1 MTGVE
6 ASALRPAHVC
16 AQLIQATEASEG
28 RRKRRKRNTTPDSI
42 GMDVKRG
49 LMEAAIAADPDP
61 EAFEEWLFQQV
72 LLAGPLSGATRAMA
86 MQIHDEWQFALAT
99 SGFRDWLAEGAP
111 SADTHS
117 GSDHGLDPR

>member
-1 MTGVE
+1 ME
-6 ASALRPAHVC
+6 AAVPRPAQVC

-42 GMDVKRG
+42 GMEIKRE

-61 EAFEEWLFQQV
+61 EAFEEWLYQQV

-86 MQIHDEWQFALAT
+86 RQLLDEWQFALMA

-111 SADTHS
+111 SDDARP
-117 GSDHGLDPR
+117 GSDQGLDPR

>member
-1 MTGVE
+1 MSGVD
-6 ASALRPAHVC
+6 APALRPAQVC

-42 GMDVKRG
+42 GVDVKRG

-61 EAFEEWLFQQV
+61 EDFEAWLFQQV

-86 MQIHDEWQFALAT
+86 MQIHDEWQFALAAA
-99 SGFRDWLAEGAP
+99 GFRSWLAEGAP
-111 SADTHS
+111 SDDTRP
-117 GSDHGLDPR
+117 GSDLGLDPR

>member
-6 ASALRPAHVC
+6 SPALRPAQVC

-42 GMDVKRG
+42 GMEIKRG

-61 EAFEEWLFQQV
+61 EVFEEWLFQQV

-86 MQIHDEWQFALAT
+86 MQIHDEWQFALAAA
-99 SGFRDWLAEGAP
+99 GFRHWLADGAP
-111 SADTHS
+111 SDDTRP
-117 GSDHGLDPR
+117 GRDQGLDPR